1 MYIETA
7 YLFKGMPAVTLRK
20 ILDSAIEESHA
31 AGAFLFHQDDPARH
45 FYILAEGRVRISV
58 GPQGLLAHVASD
70 PGDVIGWSSL
80 VGNNTYT
87 ASAECLGSV
96 KVSKIEKYQLDRI
109 LLEDPVSGMNFFR
122 HLAALIGQRLVDSY
136 KATSATQGLQE
147 PRSYG

>member
-1 MYIETA
+1 MYIGTA
-7 YLFKGMPAVTLRK
+7 FLFKGMPAETLRK
-20 ILDSAIEESHA
+20 ILESAIEESHA
-31 AGAFLFHQDDPARH
+31 AGVFLFHQDDPARN
-45 FYILAEGRVRISV
+45 FYILSEGRVRISV

-87 ASAECLGSV
+87 ASAECLSPV
-96 KVSKIEKYQLDRI
+96 KVSKIEKYRLDQI
-109 LLEDPVSGMNFFR
+109 LCADPVGGMTFFR

-136 KATSATQGLQE
+136 KATLAAHDFRE